1 MSKKHSKL
9 SPSATKRWINCPGS
23 LKLSEGMR
31 NEESVYAAEGTAA
44 HDIAE
49 RALSQGAKACMVSED
64 SEASKAVQV
73 YLDEIEFIRSTNH
86 VICEHT
92 ERTLQCTTIPGLGGT
107 ADHVMVYRD
116 NADKIVLHC
125 LDYKHGVGVP
135 VDAEENDQVLSYFVI
150 LESHYPDMIDEYRG
164 TIVQPR
170 CFAGEAVQTWSCTP
184 ERVREHAKRII
195 EETQKTH
202 LSAGDWCRW
211 CPALMICP
219 EVQEQAAAAACE
231 EFSQVDLDTLLHYEK
246 VAPAI
251 QAFLKQIP
259 KALLDLFRFGDGIP
273 GKKVIKRYGN
283 RKWKLAT
290 SLVQPE
296 LEKLGLPREVIVE
309 EKLRTPPQVEKLLDK
324 DGKKVIES
332 LVTRE
337 EIGYKI
343 VPVTAKGDAVNFGES
358 EFTDYLEFED
368 NGED

>member
-1 MSKKHSKL
+1 LSKKHSKL

-31 NEESVYAAEGTAA
+31 SEESVYAAEGTAA

-49 RALSQGAKACMVSED
+49 RALSQGAKACMVAED
-64 SEASKAVQV
+64 KEAAKAVQV
-73 YLDEIEFIRSTNH
+73 YLDEIEFVRDTNQ

-92 ERTLQCTTIPGLGGT
+92 ERTLQCETIPGLGGT

-116 NADKIVLHC
+116 MTEDKIVLHC
-125 LDYKHGVGVP
+125 FDYKHGVGVP

-170 CFAGEAVQTWSCTP
+170 CFAGEAIQTWSCTP
-184 ERVREHAKRII
+184 ERVYEHAMRIVM
-195 EETQKTH
+195 ETQKTH
-202 LSAGDWCRW
+202 LAAGDWCRW

-219 EVQEQAAAAACE
+219 EVQQQAAAAACE
-231 EFSQVDLDTLLHYEK
+231 EFSQVDLDTLLHYEQI
-246 VAPAI
+246 APAI
-251 QAFLKQIP
+251 TAFLKQIP
-259 KALLDLFRFGDGIP
+259 KTLLDLFRFGDGIP

-283 RKWKLAT
+283 RKWKLAG

-324 DGKKVIES
+324 DGKKAIAA

-337 EIGYKI
+337 EVGYKI
-343 VPVTAKGDAVNFGES
+343 VPIDAKGDSVDFGVS
-358 EFTDYLEFED
+358 EFTEFSDDE
-368 NGED
+368 G